1 MFMFLPWHHINI
13 ICSYFWCKQ
22 KGRKIVFSMSPPD
35 SWYRSEAISPG
46 VNMATMKSN
55 LKEHTP
61 LIHTEEKLFTASF
74 VAKLP
79 VQSSI

>member
-35 SWYRSEAISPG
+35 LWYRSEAISPD
-46 VNMATMKSN
+46 VQ
-55 LKEHTP
+55 
-61 LIHTEEKLFTASF
+61 SF
-74 VAKLP
+74 VKNMMKLRIL
-79 VQSSI
+79 QFSNISY

>member
-35 SWYRSEAISPG
+35 LWYRSEAISPPTG
-46 VNMATMKSN
+46 IFLKDLGAFLSEIILELN
-55 LKEHTP
+55 LTQ
-61 LIHTEEKLFTASF
+61 TW
-74 VAKLP
+74 
-79 VQSSI
+79 